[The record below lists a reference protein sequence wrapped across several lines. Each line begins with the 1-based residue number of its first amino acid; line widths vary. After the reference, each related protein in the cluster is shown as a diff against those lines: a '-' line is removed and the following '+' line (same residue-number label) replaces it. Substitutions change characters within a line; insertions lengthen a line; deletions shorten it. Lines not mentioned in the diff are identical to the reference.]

1 VHLHFLVSSD
11 GPQLSTYIFAAVY
24 SGSDI
29 IAGSNDPAGLDRSGK
44 NADEFA
50 TFSQTAEYRMTL
62 MRCLRVFAALLFAAV
77 VAHGP
82 AAAQETYPSKP
93 ITIIV
98 PFGAGGALDL
108 IARVLADGLRSEL
121 NQTVIVDNKPGA
133 SGLLAMRLAAAAAP
147 DGYTLILSS
156 ESNHILLPLLDSK
169 VNMDVFKEFAPI
181 SLSGEFQHVLIV
193 KKDMPAA
200 NVHELVDFL
209 KKNPGKLSFGS
220 SGVGTMA
227 HIAGEFL
234 SKETQA
240 GMVHVPYRGSPAA
253 MNDLLAGNLD
263 VNIQSMPALRSHI
276 ENPRLRI
283 LAVLSAQRLKELP
296 SIPTMAEIGFP
307 QFILSSWMGMFGPA
321 ALPADIK
328 EKLSAAFVKIGKNPE
343 LQARI
348 RAQGIEPVGSDSAS
362 FARYVEAEAK
372 KWKAFVER
380 TGVKLQ

>member
-1 VHLHFLVSSD
+1 MRRLR
-11 GPQLSTYIFAAVY
+11 IFAAV
-24 SGSDI
+24 
-29 IAGSNDPAGLDRSGK
+29 
-44 NADEFA
+44 
-50 TFSQTAEYRMTL
+50 
-62 MRCLRVFAALLFAAV
+62 LFAACLV
-77 VAHGP
+77 SAP
-82 AAAQETYPSKP
+82 AATQETYPSKP

-108 IARVLADGLRSEL
+108 IARVLADGLRNEL
-121 NQTVIVDNKPGA
+121 GQTVIIDNKPGA
-133 SGLLAMRLAAAAAP
+133 SGLLAMRAAAGAPP
-147 DGYTLILSS
+147 DGYTLLISS

-169 VNMDVFKEFAPI
+169 VSINVFKEFVPI

-193 KKDMPAA
+193 KKDMPVN
-200 NVHELVDFL
+200 NVRELVKYL

-283 LAVLSAQRLKELP
+283 LAVLSSQRLKELP
-296 SIPTMAEIGFP
+296 DTPTMAETGFP
-307 QFILSSWMGMFGPA
+307 DFVLSSWMGMFAPA
-321 ALPADIK
+321 ALPAELRD
-328 EKLSAAFVKIGKNPE
+328 KLSAAFAKIGQNPE

-348 RAQGIEPVGSDSAS
+348 RQQGIEPVGSDAGA
-362 FARYVEAEAK
+362 FARYVDAEAK

>member
-1 VHLHFLVSSD
+1 
-11 GPQLSTYIFAAVY
+11 
-24 SGSDI
+24 
-29 IAGSNDPAGLDRSGK
+29 
-44 NADEFA
+44 
-50 TFSQTAEYRMTL
+50 
-62 MRCLRVFAALLFAAV
+62 MRWLRVFAALVFGAAIG
-77 VAHGP
+77 HGS
-82 AAAQETYPSKP
+82 AAAQEIYPSKP

-133 SGLLAMRLAAAAAP
+133 SGLLAMRLAAAAP
-147 DGYTLILSS
+147 SDGYTLILSS

-193 KKDMPAA
+193 KKDMPTA
-200 NVHELVDFL
+200 NVQELVDYL

-283 LAVLSAQRLKELP
+283 LAVLSAQRLKKLP
-296 SIPTMAEIGFP
+296 AIPTMAEIGFP
-307 QFILSSWMGMFGPA
+307 DFVLSSWMGMFGPA
-321 ALPADIK
+321 ALPANIK
-328 EKLSAAFVKIGKNPE
+328 ERLSSAFVKVGKNPE
-343 LQARI
+343 LQTRI
-348 RAQGIEPVGSDSAS
+348 RAQGIEPVGSDSAT
-362 FARYVEAEAK
+362 FARYVEAEAT